1 MWFDLRT
8 TLCLIVLSCL
18 LTFSSAVNLFA
29 GLQLDFVDYVDVT
42 YMGSDKDVNNG
53 SSSHG
58 GNISESLA
66 FNVTTTT
73 TSISLNLSRSQI
85 SLKDH
90 EIFVAREGQLFK
102 EKINSIQGVERC
114 YQDKENG
121 AVVIALPAEPSG
133 TTFELHGI
141 IKVFGEEFI
150 IMPIIESADTPT
162 GGLQNS
168 VKHGIGKLRGNKAF
182 DFGRDYIPIPADNS
196 TKNASAVVEQNG
208 NKGTDY
214 VVEMLMVADSSMFDY
229 WVNQSE
235 SLDSKGKIVE
245 ARRSLVEYFIFLL
258 NGVDIKYNQLST
270 LADYNIR
277 LTLAGIVIAE
287 DRNASSWTFAETGFP
302 AKTLDAKM
310 TLELFS
316 EWQVTQD
323 LLPAK
328 DHSVLFTRKRIELE
342 GNPDTRG
349 ITYMSGVCSGKYSAS
364 VVNSGSENLGI
375 ITSTRLLGHS
385 LSAGYVDIP
394 GCTTK
399 DDGFTGETFGLCS
412 INSIKNKIEK
422 LSSSNNNCLGGGS
435 QSSKGTG
442 KAVGGSEADLQ
453 CQAAYGP
460 TSVVL
465 RQEYKDDYTVI
476 CSGMKCTESDTPII
490 PNDGMS
496 CGRKRWCEAGQCVR
510 SDSAPNVM
518 GHCPFGDQPGIV
530 DQDLPCAELI
540 AVSPGECYTGRCCE
554 SCASKYVGLENC
566 EYGDRVT
573 GCRKFLCAFY
583 NANARNKL
591 CCHTCSNGKL
601 RKITSTPEPT
611 TTTTMEPTT
620 ELLTTEQLT
629 ELVTSDLDWM
639 STFMTLPPLNLTK
652 LLSTLKSTKAPTAMP
667 TTKVLIPTFRRSDLI
682 PCWNPHLRGWV
693 YRKKCNM
700 FGKRRK
706 YRKSPLSP
714 VSRKYR
720 VPKHFGFGPNLIQ
733 SRLHYP
739 MHSMKAAVEVE
750 QRRIPVAKNRFVQKT
765 RMALRRPM
773 ARLNVMRSPRRRMF
787 APVMNH
793 QRIRNKTVPRFQ
805 VNQNSPLAQARRL
818 GRFGFFPRPMYPL
831 HGNSNQGRM
840 RQMDSGRRFMGG
852 RWRRRESRS
861 AKKLWDSKKH

>member
-328 DHSVLFTRKRIELE
+328 DHSVLFTRVTFQHLFLSLY
-342 GNPDTRG
+342 PTL
-349 ITYMSGVCSGKYSAS
+349 
-364 VVNSGSENLGI
+364 GSL
-375 ITSTRLLGHS
+375 T
-385 LSAGYVDIP
+385 P
-394 GCTTK
+394 GTK
-399 DDGFTGETFGLCS
+399 PLP
-412 INSIKNKIEK
+412 IQ
-422 LSSSNNNCLGGGS
+422 S
-435 QSSKGTG
+435 Q
-442 KAVGGSEADLQ
+442 
-453 CQAAYGP
+453 
-460 TSVVL
+460 
-465 RQEYKDDYTVI
+465 
-476 CSGMKCTESDTPII
+476 
-490 PNDGMS
+490 
-496 CGRKRWCEAGQCVR
+496 
-510 SDSAPNVM
+510 
-518 GHCPFGDQPGIV
+518 
-530 DQDLPCAELI
+530 ELI
-540 AVSPGECYTGRCCE
+540 
-554 SCASKYVGLENC
+554 L
-566 EYGDRVT
+566 
-573 GCRKFLCAFY
+573 
-583 NANARNKL
+583 
-591 CCHTCSNGKL
+591 
-601 RKITSTPEPT
+601 
-611 TTTTMEPTT
+611 
-620 ELLTTEQLT
+620 Q
-629 ELVTSDLDWM
+629 
-639 STFMTLPPLNLTK
+639 
-652 LLSTLKSTKAPTAMP
+652 
-667 TTKVLIPTFRRSDLI
+667 
-682 PCWNPHLRGWV
+682 
-693 YRKKCNM
+693 
-700 FGKRRK
+700 
-706 YRKSPLSP
+706 
-714 VSRKYR
+714 
-720 VPKHFGFGPNLIQ
+720 
-733 SRLHYP
+733 
-739 MHSMKAAVEVE
+739 
-750 QRRIPVAKNRFVQKT
+750 VA
-765 RMALRRPM
+765 
-773 ARLNVMRSPRRRMF
+773 
-787 APVMNH
+787 
-793 QRIRNKTVPRFQ
+793 
-805 VNQNSPLAQARRL
+805 
-818 GRFGFFPRPMYPL
+818 
-831 HGNSNQGRM
+831 
-840 RQMDSGRRFMGG
+840 
-852 RWRRRESRS
+852 
-861 AKKLWDSKKH
+861 